1 MIFVDRSVPR
11 SVVTALRAVR
21 DDVEWLEPRFPHDTP
36 DPEWLAEAGKAG
48 WLVIT
53 RDQRIRTR
61 PFERSAIEE
70 HSVGCFILA
79 YRRPLNP
86 WGILKL
92 VAATLDEMERLF
104 EMTPR
109 PFIFTVSG
117 ERQFRQYR

>member
-61 PFERSAIEE
+61 PFEQR
-70 HSVGCFILA
+70 
-79 YRRPLNP
+79 YRRAL
-86 WGILKL
+86 GRLL
-92 VAATLDEMERLF
+92 HSGLSATAQPVGHLEVGGGDA
-104 EMTPR
+104 
-109 PFIFTVSG
+109 G
-117 ERQFRQYR
+117 